1 MKVLVTSDVFRMDG
15 YAVRELQDAGF
26 HVHERYDLNP
36 RSPDG
41 DVAAALGPD
50 TWGIVAGGERYSSA
64 ILDEC
69 PELRV
74 IVRAGVGTDAID
86 LKAAGSRSV
95 PVVTT
100 PGANTEGVADYCLA
114 LMLALV
120 RQIPLHIGLVKSG
133 AWRPRTVV
141 GSDLHDA
148 TVGVVGLGAIGRSVV
163 RRLSGFG
170 CRVLAFEPTPDE
182 TFCRQ
187 FGVRVVDK
195 ASLLRESDI
204 VSLHAPLTASTVR
217 FLDGGALEEMKPSAY
232 VVNTARGGL
241 IDEAALYHA
250 IASGRLA
257 GAALDVVEAEPIRP
271 PHLLLDL
278 ENVIVTGHVAGLSA
292 RSVRSMCEQAI
303 AALQDVRHGRPP
315 RSCVNSMDLARAALP
330 GPTSTVRGAGQ
341 VQQ

>member
-1 MKVLVTSDVFRMDG
+1 MKVLVTSDVIRMDG
-15 YAVRELQDAGF
+15 HAVRELLDAGF
-26 HVHERYDLNP
+26 QVRERYGFNP
-36 RSPDG
+36 RSREE

-50 TWGIVAGGERYSSA
+50 TWGVVAGGERYSA
-64 ILDEC
+64 AVLDRC
-69 PELRV
+69 PGLRV

-86 LKAAGSRSV
+86 LEAAGSRSV

-120 RQIPLHIGLVKSG
+120 RQIPLHVGLVKSG
-133 AWRPRTVV
+133 AWRPPTVV
-141 GSDLHDA
+141 GSDLHEA
-148 TVGVVGLGAIGRSVV
+148 TVGVVGLGAIGRAVV

-195 ASLLRESDI
+195 ATLLRESDI

-217 FLDGGALEEMKPSAY
+217 FIDGAALEDMKPSAY

-241 IDEAALYHA
+241 VDEAALHNA
-250 IASGRLA
+250 LSSGRLA
-257 GAALDVVEAEPIRP
+257 GAALDVVEGEPIRS
-271 PHLLLDL
+271 PHPLIDL

-303 AALQDVRHGRPP
+303 AALEDVRRGRPP
-315 RSCVNSMDLARAALP
+315 QSCVNSTHLAQATPLNAMSA
-330 GPTSTVRGAGQ
+330 TGAGQ
-341 VQQ
+341 FQQ